1 MILSIEELDTLIK
14 NKKRYAEILLSQI
27 GSEDLK
33 DNFEKQRKII
43 TEWFQV
49 IARVEE
55 LINYKRKRESE
66 VYKND

>member
-1 MILSIEELDTLIK
+1 MILSIEEIDTLIK

-33 DNFEKQRKII
+33 DNFEKQIKIM

-66 VYKND
+66 VYKKD

>member
-14 NKKRYAEILLSQI
+14 SKKRYAEILLSEI

-33 DNFEKQRKII
+33 DNFKKQTKIM

>member
-14 NKKRYAEILLSQI
+14 SKKRYAEILLSEI

-33 DNFEKQRKII
+33 DNFDKQRKIMI
-43 TEWFQV
+43 EWLQV

>member
-1 MILSIEELDTLIK
+1 MILSIEEIDTLIK
-14 NKKRYAEILLSQI
+14 NKKRYAEILLSEI
-27 GSEDLK
+27 GSVDLK
-33 DNFEKQRKII
+33 DNFEKQTKIM

>member
-14 NKKRYAEILLSQI
+14 GKKRYAEILLSEI
-27 GSEDLK
+27 GSDDLK
-33 DNFEKQRKII
+33 DNFEKQIKIM

>member
-14 NKKRYAEILLSQI
+14 NKKRYAAILLSQI

-33 DNFEKQRKII
+33 DNFEKQRKIM

>member
-33 DNFEKQRKII
+33 DKYEKQRKIM

>member
-1 MILSIEELDTLIK
+1 MILSIEELDTVIK
-14 NKKRYAEILLSQI
+14 SKKRYAEILLSEI

-33 DNFEKQRKII
+33 DNFEKQTKIM

>member
-14 NKKRYAEILLSQI
+14 SKKRYAEILLSEI

-33 DNFEKQRKII
+33 DNFEKQTKIM

-55 LINYKRKRESE
+55 LINYKRKRESK

>member
-33 DNFEKQRKII
+33 DNFEKQRKIM

-66 VYKND
+66 MYKND

>member
-14 NKKRYAEILLSQI
+14 SKKRYAEILLSQI

-33 DNFEKQRKII
+33 DNFDKQRKIMI
-43 TEWFQV
+43 EWLQV

>member
-33 DNFEKQRKII
+33 DNFEKQRKIM

>member
-14 NKKRYAEILLSQI
+14 NKKIYAEILLSQI

-33 DNFEKQRKII
+33 DDFKKQTKIM

>member
-49 IARVEE
+49 IARLEE

>member
-1 MILSIEELDTLIK
+1 MILLIEEIDTLIK

-33 DNFEKQRKII
+33 DNFEKQIKIM

>member
-14 NKKRYAEILLSQI
+14 NKKRYAEILLSEI

-33 DNFEKQRKII
+33 DNFEKQRKIM

-49 IARVEE
+49 VYRVEE
-55 LINYKRKRESE
+55 LINYKKKRESE
-66 VYKND
+66 VYQND

>member
-14 NKKRYAEILLSQI
+14 SKKRYAEILLSEI

-33 DNFEKQRKII
+33 DNFEKQTKIM

-49 IARVEE
+49 IARAEE

>member
-27 GSEDLK
+27 ESEDLK
-33 DNFEKQRKII
+33 DNFDKQRKIMI
-43 TEWFQV
+43 EWLQV

>member
-14 NKKRYAEILLSQI
+14 SKKRYAEILLSEI

-33 DNFEKQRKII
+33 DNFEKQTKIMS
-43 TEWFQV
+43 EWFQV

>member
-14 NKKRYAEILLSQI
+14 NKKRYLEILLLEV

-33 DNFEKQRKII
+33 DNFEKQRKIM

-49 IARVEE
+49 VYRVEE
-55 LINYKRKRESE
+55 LINYKKKRESE
-66 VYKND
+66 VYQND

>member
-33 DNFEKQRKII
+33 DNFDKQRKIMI
-43 TEWFQV
+43 EWLQV

>member
-33 DNFEKQRKII
+33 DNFDKQRKIMI
-43 TEWFQV
+43 EWLQV

-55 LINYKRKRESE
+55 LINYKRERESE

>member
-1 MILSIEELDTLIK
+1 MILSIEELDVLIK
-14 NKKRYAEILLSQI
+14 SKKRYAEILLSQI

-33 DNFEKQRKII
+33 DNFDKQRKIMI
-43 TEWFQV
+43 EWLQV

>member
-14 NKKRYAEILLSQI
+14 SKKRYAEILLSEI

-33 DNFEKQRKII
+33 DNFVKQTKIM

>member
-1 MILSIEELDTLIK
+1 MILSIEEIDTLIK

-33 DNFEKQRKII
+33 DNFEKQIKIM
-43 TEWFQV
+43 TELFQV
-49 IARVEE
+49 IARGEE

>member
-1 MILSIEELDTLIK
+1 MILSIEEIDTLIK

-33 DNFEKQRKII
+33 DNFEKQIKIM